1 MSDFLLTY
9 AAQLD
14 GEPECR
20 CCSTDR
26 GTDTLG
32 CDRHGD
38 TAAARAPEGEGE

>member
-14 GEPECR
+14 GEPDCR

-26 GTDTLG
+26 GVDPLG
-32 CDRHGD
+32 CDRHD
-38 TAAARAPEGEGE
+38 TEQETDR